1 MAWPK
6 AQTAEEILG
15 MKPEDLKSKL
25 DSAASKDD
33 VKTAV
38 EAASAET
45 KSQLQQI
52 QDSLK
57 ALTTPKTPET
67 PVTEDDASV
76 RVLTDPTKFV
86 NDATKDLRAGNERVQ
101 AQVQEM
107 RAKADPRFSNVF
119 NKYGKELGE
128 AAHKFATNYQAQ
140 DNFWEFLIPKFLGDK
155 LVAGEIREGNFPSL
169 MGASSVG
176 VRSDGSSSDPNL
188 GFTSDVADFYR
199 QRNIPLEKAAKIQK
213 LMAVDGEPI
222 THANYF
228 GKKAS

>member
-1 MAWPK
+1 MAIAGFAK
-6 AQTAEEILG
+6 TDEVDALITKKMENT
-15 MKPEDLKSKL
+15 
-25 DSAASKDD
+25 ASKED

-38 EAASAET
+38 EAANAET

-107 RAKADPRFSNVF
+107 RARQDPLLSGAFAKF
-119 NKYGKELGE
+119 GKELTEE
-128 AAHKFATNYQAQ
+128 AKKFPLSSQGM
-140 DNFWEFLIPKFLGDK
+140 DNFWSHVVKNFLGDK
-155 LVAGEIREGNFPSL
+155 MVKGEIREGNFPSL

>member
-1 MAWPK
+1 MAIAGFAK
-6 AQTAEEILG
+6 TDEVDALIT
-15 MKPEDLKSKL
+15 KKL
-25 DSAASKDD
+25 ENTASKED

-38 EAASAET
+38 EAANAET

-67 PVTEDDASV
+67 PVAEDDASV

-107 RAKADPRFSNVF
+107 RARQDPLLSGAFAKF
-119 NKYGKELGE
+119 GKELTEE
-128 AAHKFATNYQAQ
+128 AKKFPLSSQGM
-140 DNFWEFLIPKFLGDK
+140 DNFWSHVVKNFLGDK
-155 LVAGEIREGNFPSL
+155 MVKGEIRDGNMPTL
-169 MGASSVG
+169 MGTSSVG
-176 VRSDGSSSDPNL
+176 VRTDGSSSDPDHGLNPE
-188 GFTSDVADFYR
+188 VASYLRGKGVPID
-199 QRNIPLEKAAKIQK
+199 KAAKIHK
-213 LMAVDGEPI
+213 LMHVDGEPI
-222 THANYF
+222 TIENYF

>member
-38 EAASAET
+38 EAANAET

-57 ALTTPKTPET
+57 ALTTPKTPEI

-107 RAKADPRFSNVF
+107 RARQDPLLSGAFAKF
-119 NKYGKELGE
+119 GKELTEE
-128 AAHKFATNYQAQ
+128 AKKFPLSSQGM
-140 DNFWEFLIPKFLGDK
+140 DNFWSHVVKNFLGDK
-155 LVAGEIREGNFPSL
+155 MVKGEIREGNFPSL

-213 LMAVDGEPI
+213 LMAVNGEPI

-228 GKKAS
+228 DKKAS